1 MNRTYYVRTLIF
13 SVAILD
19 RRRRRP
25 LTDSLPPAPRGGDA
39 RRAGPP
45 RPPPPPSLPPVPLRA
60 YPSSPSF
67 VPILPLVEIARAHR
81 RALLGGHLAHPP
93 RRPAPSVAHAR
104 AHVPRRESREWERAQ
119 PSGAAIDER
128 GDALAGEEFRH
139 QRVAEVV
146 AVSGEEVIRARGPSP
161 LEVGEDG
168 DELGVGEVGLAEV
181 AALLPGEREVGVHAR
196 CALVHARAVAGAAL
210 VAKLRHLGRVR
221 DVLQLDVGVADGK
234 AQPLG
239 ERRENPAPVH
249 A

>member
-1 MNRTYYVRTLIF
+1 MNRTYDVRTLIF

-45 RPPPPPSLPPVPLRA
+45 RPPPRPSLLPLPSSQSSHSSKSLAPIAARSSAAISHTLPAVQLPPSRTRVRA
-60 YPSSPSF
+60 YHGANPGNGN
-67 VPILPLVEIARAHR
+67 AHN
-81 RALLGGHLAHPP
+81 HLAP
-93 RRPAPSVAHAR
+93 RLMNAGMRWPGRSSATNASQKWLQF
-104 AHVPRRESREWERAQ
+104 RER
-119 PSGAAIDER
+119 
-128 GDALAGEEFRH
+128 
-139 QRVAEVV
+139 
-146 AVSGEEVIRARGPSP
+146 EVIRARGPSP